1 MTAPAR
7 RSGIAMLKRIA
18 LLSLVA
24 AALVPA
30 APARAEAQKLVLMA
44 GKGEPTLALAQQVCA
59 LVNQQQKRH
68 NIACEAKEGAGSV
81 ANLQA
86 LDGDDVQIAF
96 GRADWLAQA
105 AAGTGPFRDRGPV
118 RGSGRERRGGVNE
131 DLRALFSLQIETFI
145 VLARADSGVKAPAD
159 LKGKR
164 VNIGPAGSGGRIMFD
179 LLAPALG
186 WAPREFTVAAEL
198 KPADQADALCRGR
211 VDAVLYLAAN
221 PDPAVRAVAQACET
235 AFIPVAGREIEA
247 LDKETPYLLRAAVPG
262 GLYKGVQREVPTVG
276 FAMVAAGT
284 GKIDARV
291 VYELVKAVFDN
302 LPRLQRL
309 DPVFARLE
317 ARRMTGD
324 GLVVPLHDGAAKLYK
339 ERGWV
344 R

>member
-1 MTAPAR
+1 M
-7 RSGIAMLKRIA
+7 GIAMPRRIA
-18 LLSLVA
+18 FAILPLVLA
-24 AALVPA
+24 GLA
-30 APARAEAQKLVLMA
+30 APAGAAEPQKLVLSA
-44 GKGEPTLALAQQVCA
+44 GPKGEPALVFAQQLCA

-68 NIACEAKEGAGSV
+68 NIACDVKESTGSV
-81 ANLQA
+81 ASLQA

-96 GRADWLAQA
+96 GRADWLSQA

-131 DLRALFSLQIETFI
+131 DLRALFALQIETFT
-145 VLARADSGVKAPAD
+145 VLARADSGIKAPAD

-164 VNIGPAGSGGRIMFD
+164 VNIGPPGSGGRIMYE

-186 WAPREFTVAAEL
+186 LTLRDFAIAAEL
-198 KPADQADALCRGR
+198 KPADQADALCRNR

-221 PDPAVRAVAQACET
+221 PDAAVRAAAQACET
-235 AFIPVAGREIEA
+235 VLVPIAGREIEA
-247 LDKETPYLLRAAVPG
+247 LDRENRYLLRAPVPG
-262 GLYKGVQREVPTVG
+262 GLYKGVAREVPTVG
-276 FAMVAAGT
+276 FAMVAAST
-284 GKIDARV
+284 SKVDARAI
-291 VYELVKAVFDN
+291 YEIVKTVFEN
-302 LPRLQRL
+302 LPRLQRA

-317 ARRMTGD
+317 HRRMIGD